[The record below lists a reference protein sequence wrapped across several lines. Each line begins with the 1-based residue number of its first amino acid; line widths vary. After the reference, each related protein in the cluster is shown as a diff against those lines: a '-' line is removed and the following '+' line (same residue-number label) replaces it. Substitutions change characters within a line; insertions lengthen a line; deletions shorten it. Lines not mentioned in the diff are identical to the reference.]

1 MYLLVDTKISNDYI
15 VRYTSKNFLPADT
28 HACCLPLSLLFSPRS
43 SRPWSYSKGWGSI
56 PIEPQVTVNLML
68 MYDKVCMTDIIT
80 LINTQSHNSCK
91 FNIPTVHFTC
101 TVIQYTSHVRLS
113 ISTVHFTCKVVHI
126 HIACTV
132 IIYHIYKHIISIR
145 VSVTVRERTFHRV
158 IVKRPT
164 FESGPGLPGYPNISP
179 YHLE

>member
-1 MYLLVDTKISNDYI
+1 
-15 VRYTSKNFLPADT
+15 
-28 HACCLPLSLLFSPRS
+28 
-43 SRPWSYSKGWGSI
+43 
-56 PIEPQVTVNLML
+56 ML
-68 MYDKVCMTDIIT
+68 MYDKICMTDIIT

-113 ISTVHFTCKVVHI
+113 ISTVHFTCKVVHV

-145 VSVTVRERTFHRV
+145 VSVTIRVRTFACRIRYV
-158 IVKRPT
+158 VCRQRSQLSYEGNIVSINSQPISKQIFQPQMT
-164 FESGPGLPGYPNISP
+164 VLPLVYLLFN
-179 YHLE
+179 YLF